1 MSVKDFKIENSENV
15 SFIKALLPL
24 LFLIGLLIV
33 NAIVFDDT
41 LGGPNQTALILS
53 AFVGMWVARSV
64 GVSWDKITDKISD
77 TISTAVPSIMI
88 LLVIGALSG
97 TWLLSGVI
105 PTMIYYGLSIISP
118 TYFLVT
124 ALVVCAI
131 VSLVTGSSWSTIATV
146 GVALIGI
153 GNTLGFS
160 PAISAGAI
168 ISGAYFGDKM
178 SPLSDTTNLA
188 PAMVDTDIFTHI
200 RYMMI
205 TTVPSMLLTLVIF
218 TIIGFFYTHNHQD
231 ISIADT
237 QRAIEEAF
245 NISPWLMLVPIIL
258 GYVIF
263 KKTPALP
270 ALIIGA
276 LIGAAFAI
284 FFQPEILREVAG
296 YLTHDI
302 ENFFVAIMHAMATD
316 IAIITS
322 NESVNELLTS
332 SGMAGMLNTIW
343 LILSA
348 MCFGGV
354 MESGGLLE
362 CITRPILKWAKSDG
376 DLVAATTISCI
387 FFNTTASDQ
396 YLAIVV
402 PGKMFNQSYKQQ
414 NLAPENLSRTLEDSG
429 TITSVLIPWNTCG
442 AAQSKVLSVATMDY
456 LPYCIF
462 NIISPIMTIAVAY
475 LGIRIKRINGNK

>member
-1 MSVKDFKIENSENV
+1 MLVFNV
-15 SFIKALLPL
+15 IM
-24 LFLIGLLIV
+24 
-33 NAIVFDDT
+33 FDDT
-41 LGGPNQTALILS
+41 LSGPNQLALILS
-53 AFVGMWVARSV
+53 AFVAMWIARSK
-64 GVSWDKITDKISD
+64 GVSWDKISDKITE
-77 TISTAVPSIMI
+77 TIGAAVPSIFI

-105 PTMIYYGLSIISP
+105 PTMIYYGLGIISP
-118 TYFLVT
+118 KFFLLT
-124 ALVVCAI
+124 AVIVCAI

-188 PAMVDTDIFTHI
+188 PAMVGTDLFTHI

-205 TTVPSMLLTLVIF
+205 TTVPSMAITLVLF
-218 TIIGFFYTHNHQD
+218 TLIGFFYAHSHQE
-231 ISIADT
+231 ISVAQT
-237 QRAIEEAF
+237 QQAINEVF
-245 NISPWLMLVPIIL
+245 NISPWLMLVPVIL
-258 GYVIF
+258 AYVII

-276 LIGAAFAI
+276 LVGAVFAV
-284 FFQPEILREVAG
+284 FFQPDVLRTVLSDLG
-296 YLTHDI
+296 SDVKT
-302 ENFFVAIMHAMATD
+302 FTVAIMQSMYGD
-316 IAIITS
+316 IAVETN

-332 SGMAGMLNTIW
+332 SGMYGMLNTIW

-362 CITRPILKWAKSDG
+362 RITRPILSKAKSDG
-376 DLVAATTISCI
+376 GLVAATAASCV

-402 PGKMFNQSYKQQ
+402 PGKMYNESYKKKG
-414 NLAPENLSRTLEDSG
+414 LAPENLSRTLEDS
-429 TITSVLIPWNTCG
+429 LKK
-442 AAQSKVLSVATMDY
+442 Q
-456 LPYCIF
+456 
-462 NIISPIMTIAVAY
+462 
-475 LGIRIKRINGNK
+475 